1 MYSESDYESD
11 VEFRRIRGQKTPTP
25 VFTSSKAYEPPKWA
39 PGPDFGEGRGRQSE
53 EGKPGQDQI
62 QTQTKVI
69 RLDRQELELGG
80 GPQVEDPGLAASAEF
95 VTRMARQVEMERLEA
110 ASRLRDTKPLSPTL
124 FVPAKFVPGA
134 PAAHASLLADRA
146 LGHFAPESDDV
157 HPSSANPT
165 LERRS

>member
-1 MYSESDYESD
+1 MYSESEYESD
-11 VEFRRIRGQKTPTP
+11 VEFRRTKGQKTPTP
-25 VFTSSKAYEPPKWA
+25 VFTISKAYEPPKWA
-39 PGPDFGEGRGRQSE
+39 PGPDFGEGSGRQNE
-53 EGKPGQDQI
+53 EGKPGHTQI
-62 QTQTKVI
+62 QTKVI
-69 RLDRQELELGG
+69 RLNCQELELGG
-80 GPQVEDPGLAASAEF
+80 GPPVDPGLAASAEF

-157 HPSSANPT
+157 HPSANPT